1 MIKATEVL
9 EDQPS
14 SFYLPCLSSIEY
26 QEAPYEKLKQTVM
39 DTLENS
45 AFFSDSK
52 QVLKYQTIKSFS
64 LRKHGNLE
72 SNIYIRPSTCRG
84 IP

>member
-26 QEAPYEKLKQTVM
+26 QDAPYQKLKQITM
-39 DTLENS
+39 DTLGNS
-45 AFFSDSK
+45 AFFDDSK

-64 LRKHGNLE
+64 LRKHGNFE
-72 SNIYIRPSTCRG
+72 SNSYHRLSTCRG
-84 IP
+84 IS